1 MLRGANLREVDF
13 DGACLYETNLNLA
26 DLDDVNF
33 GHSKLKSTYFLNVDL
48 SRSKG
53 LNKVRH
59 DGPSTISLD
68 TLFRSH
74 RNIPVTFFQGAGA
87 PDSFIEFIESLS
99 PDDFEY
105 YSCFIS
111 YSGSDQEF
119 AQKLHLD
126 LQREGVRTWLV
137 PDDMKIGDPI
147 QPRMDQG
154 IQSNDRLLLVFSKNS
169 VNSDW
174 VEFEVEQ
181 ALEKERRI
189 YADMG
194 DDELP
199 IPVLFPIMIDSS
211 IIETKQFWA
220 RRIREERHIENF
232 VEWKNKKSYKRAFNR
247 LLKILKNASHHK

>member
-1 MLRGANLREVDF
+1 LSRLTF
-13 DGACLYETNLNLA
+13 ITYETNLNLA
-26 DLDDVNF
+26 NLDDVNF

-48 SRSKG
+48 SKSKG

-59 DGPSTISLD
+59 DGPSTISMD

-74 RNIPVTFFQGAGA
+74 GNIPVSFFQGAGA
-87 PDSFIEFIESLS
+87 PDSFIEFFESFS
-99 PDDFEY
+99 PDGIEY

-126 LQREGVRTWLV
+126 LRREGVRTWLV

-147 QPRMDQG
+147 QPRIDQE
-154 IQSNDRLLLVFSKNS
+154 IQSNDKLLLVFSKNS

-174 VEFEVEQ
+174 VEFEVNQTLEQ
-181 ALEKERRI
+181 ERRI

-194 DDELP
+194 NDELP

-211 IIETKQFWA
+211 IIEAKQFWA
-220 RRIREERHIENF
+220 RNIREERHIENF
-232 VEWKNKKSYKRAFNR
+232 SEWQNKTSYKSAFDR
-247 LLKILKNASHHK
+247 LLKDLKNTSRHK